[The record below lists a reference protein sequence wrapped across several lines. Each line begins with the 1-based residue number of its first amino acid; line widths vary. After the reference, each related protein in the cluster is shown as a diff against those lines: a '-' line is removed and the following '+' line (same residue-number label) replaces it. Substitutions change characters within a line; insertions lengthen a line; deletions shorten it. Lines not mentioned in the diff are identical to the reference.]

1 MISAPDIN
9 MNSVKFDWNLVDSV
23 LMSNEYII
31 TLPEMYTVM
40 SVQQASFYK
49 IITWLTNLQQTVPKI
64 KNKK

>member
-1 MISAPDIN
+1 
-9 MNSVKFDWNLVDSV
+9 MNSVKFDWSLVDSV
-23 LMSNEYII
+23 VMSNEYII

>member
-1 MISAPDIN
+1 MSAPDIN

-40 SVQQASFYK
+40 SVQQASFYET
-49 IITWLTNLQQTVPKI
+49 ITWLTNLQQTVPKI